1 MQLCKRKHF
10 EDNAKKESF
19 WTKLIFKTKGQERD
33 FVRALMRWINFMYFP
48 LGGIPIRPT
57 RQQVDEGMREN
68 FYCTEHFYQRPSSL
82 TVQSKGPFIKA
93 KSTIV
98 DV

>member
-1 MQLCKRKHF
+1 
-10 EDNAKKESF
+10 
-19 WTKLIFKTKGQERD
+19 
-33 FVRALMRWINFMYFP
+33 MYFP

-68 FYCTEHFYQRPSSL
+68 FYCTEHFYQRLSSL

-93 KSTIV
+93 KSTMV